1 MTTYGGVFPYI
12 SVIDAPGSAYFTV
25 KNVPSTAEVVV
36 NASIGCMPMVLLM
49 SLFAWVAGIIIWI
62 LVRNRVSVRQ
72 NNISCLCLCLC
83 PCLCSC
89 RCSCPCRCPC
99 PFVCLCLLC
108 FVSLSSLC
116 LCLRPDSCVCVCLC
130 LCVCVCLFI
139 DLYHTNYF

>member
-25 KNVPSTAEVVV
+25 KNVPSMSEVVV

-89 RCSCPCRCPC
+89 RCSCPCRCLCPC

-108 FVSLSSLC
+108 FVSLYSLC
-116 LCLRPDSCVCVCLC
+116 LCLRPDSCVCLCLC
-130 LCVCVCLFI
+130 LCLFI
-139 DLYHTNYF
+139 NFYHTNYF

>member
-1 MTTYGGVFPYI
+1 MTTYAGVFPYI

>member
-1 MTTYGGVFPYI
+1 MTTYAGVFPYI

-25 KNVPSTAEVVV
+25 KNVPSMSEVVV

-72 NNISCLCLCLC
+72 NNISCLCLC

-89 RCSCPCRCPC
+89 RCSCPCRCLCPC

-108 FVSLSSLC
+108 FVSLYSLC
-116 LCLRPDSCVCVCLC
+116 LCLRPDSCVCLCLC
-130 LCVCVCLFI
+130 LCLFI
-139 DLYHTNYF
+139 NFYHTNYF